1 MDNLIVTKRIEPYD
15 LIEGIK
21 KNYTV
26 EDFTFTGYNKFDIL
40 ESFLNKMQELSKN
53 VIAFGLYMK
62 NVNKFYLIS
71 STIEPIHLEENIN
84 TTVLNN
90 ILGLSQ
96 SDLVNKNG
104 IEYTDN
110 REKALSAIDM
120 GKAEASFI
128 FF

>member
-84 TTVLNN
+84 TIVLNN

>member
-84 TTVLNN
+84 TIVLNN

-104 IEYTDN
+104 IEYTDD

>member
-71 STIEPIHLEENIN
+71 STIEPIQLEENIN

>member
-21 KNYTV
+21 KNYIV

-84 TTVLNN
+84 TIVLNN

-104 IEYTDN
+104 IEYTDD